1 MKANL
6 QTHFEQPVFMGLSP
20 PNMHCFLA
28 QVRMRYYKA
37 MYDIIRSARLG
48 DSSKYEEGLA
58 AGMVCVLYDANT
70 SDAYTKLQRL
80 SKVQNLV
87 AKLRNAQRPTAVR

>member
-37 MYDIIRSARLG
+37 MYHIIRSARYG
-48 DSSKYEEGLA
+48 EDSQYEQGVA
-58 AGMVCVLYDANT
+58 AGMVCVLYDVGT
-70 SDAYTKLQRL
+70 SDAHSKLMRL
-80 SKVQNLV
+80 SKVKDL
-87 AKLRNAQRPTAVR
+87 AFKLRHPQRPTG